1 MNNQAL
7 TKTTTAVTPWASRQ
21 DVRELEERLRTML
34 PGASKLNALELFGL
48 AQAAIA
54 HNLDPFNGELWCI
67 PGKGLMAGIKG
78 HRRAAHRQINE
89 EAGGGGN
96 YFVEFFQLTTDEMNA
111 LKIPVKSLAFRAR
124 LYDSQ
129 TTRAYVENVERM
141 LKAGMP
147 WEIVSQIMGSK
158 PYTEGIGYYVDGEST
173 KMTPVQVAQK
183 RAEADA
189 LKRRFDLPFTMC
201 VGVNGD
207 SDMVDAE
214 FSIGQ
219 AQPEQDPTEVQ
230 ARMQTASSAL
240 RGEPDIDTGPDWDKY
255 ATDHTRAT
263 RMTDR
268 PDPEHETQ
276 WTVETAGAVT
286 TKRGTPLSECTLDQ
300 LVLLTEKANGEIKKA
315 AQFLI
320 DNIRFN
326 TTFHE
331 PEATA

>member
-1 MNNQAL
+1 MSEQQAL
-7 TKTTTAVTPWASRQ
+7 TKTSSAVTPWASRQ

-34 PGASKLNALELFGL
+34 PGSNKLNALELFGL

-54 HNLDPFNGELWCI
+54 HGLDPFNGELWCI

-78 HRRAAHRQINE
+78 HRRAAHRQIND
-89 EAGGGGN
+89 EAGGNGN
-96 YFVEFFQLTTDEMNA
+96 YFVEFFQLTTDEMSA
-111 LKIPVKSLAFRAR
+111 LKIPAKSLGFRAR

-129 TTRAYVENVERM
+129 TTRSYVENVERM

-207 SDMVDAE
+207 VDMADTELGEWRVHPEDPAE
-214 FSIGQ
+214 
-219 AQPEQDPTEVQ
+219 TQ
-230 ARMQTASSAL
+230 ARMKTASSAL
-240 RGEPDIDTGPDWDKY
+240 RGDHGDIDPGPDWGNYPDNS
-255 ATDHTRAT
+255 ATAKT
-263 RMTDR
+263 MTDR
-268 PDPEHETQ
+268 PNTYQ
-276 WTVETAGAVT
+276 WSLETAGSVKT
-286 TKRGTPLSECTLDQ
+286 MRGTPLSTLNADQ
-300 LVLLTEKANGEIKKA
+300 LIVVIDKTESEEIESAAKFLLAIKTKETA
-315 AQFLI
+315 A
-320 DNIRFN
+320 
-326 TTFHE
+326 
-331 PEATA
+331 